1 MVTAFDACGTAN
13 LKHRPGSARQYTWPS
28 SDPSVVPFAVY
39 TDPAIF
45 ALEQERIFQGPVW
58 HYLGLE
64 AEIPRPG
71 DFVSTYVGTTPVVL
85 NRTPDGRLAAFVNR
99 CAHRGAMVTRER
111 RGNCSAHTCVYHQ
124 WRYDHDGA
132 LTGVPYRKGIGG
144 IGGFPEDFDLAAHGL
159 RKLRVATHCGVVFG
173 TFAETS
179 PSLEQFFGQTI
190 LDRLARLFNRPVTVL
205 GYQRQRIRGNWKLML
220 ENVKD
225 AYHGA
230 LLHAFNSKFGF
241 FRPTQRGDVTLS
253 PNGLHSI
260 LTTYG
265 MTGEK
270 DTNAVYK
277 DVGTYR
283 PQLTLEDRTTLRRV
297 EEFRDGIVTSI
308 SSIFPSFLVFH
319 GLNYPTFRHVLP
331 KSVNEFE
338 MIWTSFGY
346 ADDPESLR
354 DLRLRQANLLGP
366 AGYVSIEDSEAIE
379 LVQRALEG
387 EGGDGSGLVALG
399 GRETLSQ
406 DHLVT
411 EASIRGFWQGY
422 RKLMGFPVRAEQ
434 DSEVADAG

>member
-1 MVTAFDACGTAN
+1 MVIVPNACDTTGVRHEVT
-13 LKHRPGSARQYTWPS
+13 LQPGYIWPS

-45 ALEQERIFQGPVW
+45 ALEQERIFHGPVW

-64 AEIPRPG
+64 AEVPRPG
-71 DFVSTYVGTTPVVL
+71 DFLSTYIGTTPVVL
-85 NRTPDGRLAAFVNR
+85 NRTRDGRLAAFVNR

-111 RGNCSAHTCVYHQ
+111 RGNCTAHVCIYHQ
-124 WRYDHDGA
+124 WQYDHDGT
-132 LTGVPYRKGIGG
+132 LSSVPYHKGIGG
-144 IGGFPEDFDLAAHGL
+144 IGGFPEDFDLSAHGL
-159 RKLRVATHCGVVFG
+159 RKLRLVTHCGVVFG
-173 TFAETS
+173 SLAET
-179 PSLEQFFGQTI
+179 PPTLDEFFGQVI
-190 LDRLARLFNRPVTVL
+190 LDRLARLFNRPVAVL
-205 GYQRQRIRGNWKLML
+205 GYQRQRVRGNWKLIV

-241 FRPTQRGDVTLS
+241 FRPTQRGDVSIS

-265 MTGEK
+265 MSGEK

-277 DVGTYR
+277 DVRTYR
-283 PQLTLEDRTTLRRV
+283 PQLSFEDQTMLRRV
-297 EEFRDGIVTSI
+297 EEFSDGIVTSI
-308 SSIFPSFLVFH
+308 SSTFPSFLVFH
-319 GLNYPTFRHVLP
+319 GLNFPTFRHVLP

-338 MIWTSFGY
+338 MVWTSLGY
-346 ADDPESLR
+346 ADESESLR

-387 EGGDGSGLVALG
+387 EGGQGAGVVALG
-399 GRETLSQ
+399 GRHSSSEN
-406 DHLVT
+406 HLVT
-411 EASIRGFWQGY
+411 EASIRGFWKGY
-422 RKLMGFPVRAEQ
+422 RELMGFPVVAE
-434 DSEVADAG
+434 